1 MCFDDCSVLKNRIIT
16 FFIFMGVFSL
26 SLQIGAMFEVDDAE
40 ANSFVQE
47 FLSNTE
53 DIDGL
58 GIFQKNSLVALPMF
72 IPGFGIIYG
81 AYSAWSTGYGFA
93 ALVSVAPGLAEI
105 HPLSILY
112 MSLFGIM
119 ELVTYS
125 IAMSRGFHIAYALF
139 KRVNLKSLIKP
150 TVIEIGIVVAI
161 LFVAGFLE
169 EYMIALAQEG
179 ASLFG

>member
-1 MCFDDCSVLKNRIIT
+1 MLKNRIIT

-26 SLQIGAMFEVDDAE
+26 SLQIGAMSEVDDAE

-58 GIFQKNSLVALPMF
+58 GIFQNNSIAALPMF
-72 IPGFGIIYG
+72 IPGIGIIHGVYT
-81 AYSAWSTGYGFA
+81 AWSTGFGFA
-93 ALVSVAPGLAEI
+93 AILSMAPGLAEI

-112 MSLFGIM
+112 LSPYGIM
-119 ELVTYS
+119 ELIAYS
-125 IAMSRGFHIAYALF
+125 IAMSRGFHIAYTLF
-139 KRVNLKSLIKP
+139 KRVNLKSIIKP

-161 LFVAGFLE
+161 LFAAGFLE
-169 EYMIALAQEG
+169 EHIIRLSQEG

>member
-1 MCFDDCSVLKNRIIT
+1 MLKNRIIT

-26 SLQIGAMFEVDDAE
+26 SLQIGAMSEVDDAE

-47 FLSNTE
+47 FLSQTE

-58 GIFQKNSLVALPMF
+58 GIFQNNSLAALPMF
-72 IPGFGIIYG
+72 IPGIGVIYG
-81 AYSAWSTGYGFA
+81 AFTAWSTGFGFA
-93 ALVSVAPGLAEI
+93 ALISMAPGLAEI
-105 HPLSILY
+105 HPLAILY
-112 MSLFGIM
+112 STPYGMM
-119 ELVTYS
+119 ELIAYS
-125 IAMSRGFHIAYALF
+125 IAMSRSFHIAYVLF

-161 LFVAGFLE
+161 LFAAGVLE
-169 EYMIALAQEG
+169 EYMIALSKEG

>member
-1 MCFDDCSVLKNRIIT
+1 
-16 FFIFMGVFSL
+16 MGIFSL
-26 SLQIGAMFEVDDAE
+26 SLQIGSMSEVDDAE

-58 GIFQKNSLVALPMF
+58 GIFQNNSFVALPMF
-72 IPGFGIIYG
+72 IPGIGIIHG
-81 AYSAWSTGYGFA
+81 AYTAWSTGFGFA
-93 ALVSVAPGLAEI
+93 AIISMAPGLAEI

-112 MSLFGIM
+112 STPYGIM
-119 ELVTYS
+119 ELIAYS
-125 IAMSRGFHIAYALF
+125 IAMSRSFHIAYALF
-139 KRVNLKSLIKP
+139 KRVNLKLLIKP
-150 TVIEIGIVVAI
+150 TVIEIGVVVTI